1 MKKFIRNIIIGMLV
15 IGAVVGLAAFKMN
28 DNATYAEQLMAQGMI
43 TIKNTTSFE
52 LQNLTILYNNEKE
65 ITADVINPG
74 ESVKVEVLEDAKPV
88 VSVKITGTTK
98 GGMKLYGLFTGLINN
113 ETCFTVYLDEDM
125 TLGMNSNIVNEWV

>member
-1 MKKFIRNIIIGMLV
+1 MKKLLRNIIIGMLV
-15 IGAVVGLAAFKMN
+15 IGAVAGLAAFKVN
-28 DNATYAEQLMAQGMI
+28 DNVTYAEQLMAQDMI
-43 TIKNTTSFE
+43 TIKNTTPFE

-125 TLGMNSNIVNEWV
+125 TLGMNSNIVNE

>member
-28 DNATYAEQLMAQGMI
+28 DNATCAEQLMAQDMI
-43 TIKNTTSFE
+43 TIKNTTPFE

-125 TLGMNSNIVNEWV
+125 TLGMNSNIVNE

>member
-1 MKKFIRNIIIGMLV
+1 MKKLLRNIIIGMLV
-15 IGAVVGLAAFKMN
+15 IGAVAGLAAFKVN
-28 DNATYAEQLMAQGMI
+28 DNVTYAEQLMAQDMV
-43 TIKNTTSFE
+43 TIKNTTPFE

-98 GGMKLYGLFTGLINN
+98 GGMKLYGSFTGLINN
-113 ETCFTVYLDEDM
+113 DTCFTVYLDEDM
-125 TLGMNSNIVNEWV
+125 TLGMNSNIVNE

>member
-28 DNATYAEQLMAQGMI
+28 DNATYAEQLMAQDMI
-43 TIKNTTSFE
+43 TIKNTTLFE
-52 LQNLTILYNNEKE
+52 LQNLTIQYNNEKE

-125 TLGMNSNIVNEWV
+125 TLGMNSNIVNE

>member
-28 DNATYAEQLMAQGMI
+28 DNATYAEQLMAQDMI
-43 TIKNTTSFE
+43 TIKNTTPFE

-98 GGMKLYGLFTGLINN
+98 GGMKLYGSFTGLINN
-113 ETCFTVYLDEDM
+113 DTSFTVYLDEDM
-125 TLGMNSNIVNEWV
+125 TLGMNSNIVNE